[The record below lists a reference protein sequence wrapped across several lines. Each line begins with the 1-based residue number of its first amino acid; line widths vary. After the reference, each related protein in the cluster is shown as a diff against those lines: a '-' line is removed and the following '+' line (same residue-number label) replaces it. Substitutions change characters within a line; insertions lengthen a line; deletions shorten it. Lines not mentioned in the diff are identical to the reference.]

1 MWFPQGDSVMCSR
14 RSLVTSLFILS
25 ALTASPAAAQ
35 SLVVTRLVPTVATA
49 DEEVDI
55 YGEGFGKGTRV
66 FLGERALAVRVL
78 SSTHLRVIVPVG
90 ARSGE
95 IVVQRRGRVAR
106 SKVLEIVR
114 FHEAP
119 VITRVSP
126 RVVKTGG
133 LLRIKG
139 KGFGEANRRIY
150 VSVGG
155 AAAEVIERT
164 HEMLIVRVPDDANSG
179 SVIVVVARGG
189 QAISATPLKVD
200 SSKVVRR
207 DAEGAAKPSAAR

>member
-1 MWFPQGDSVMCSR
+1 MFSR
-14 RSLVTSLFILS
+14 RPLATSVFVLF
-25 ALTASPAAAQ
+25 ALTATPAVAQ
-35 SLVVTRLVPTVATA
+35 SLIVTRLMPTVATP

-66 FLGERALAVRVL
+66 FLGEHALAVRVL
-78 SSTHLRVIVPVG
+78 SPTHLRVTVPAG

-95 IVVQRRGRVAR
+95 LVVRSRGRVAR
-106 SKVLEIVR
+106 SEVLEIVR
-114 FHEAP
+114 FHESP
-119 VITRVSP
+119 VIDSVSP
-126 RVVKTGG
+126 QVVKTGG

-139 KGFGEANRRIY
+139 RGFGEANRTIY

-155 AAAEVIERT
+155 AAAEVVERT
-164 HEMLIVRVPDDANSG
+164 REMLIVRVPNEASSG

-189 QAISATPLKVD
+189 QAIAATPLKVD

-207 DAEGAAKPSAAR
+207 EARGAAKPSAAR